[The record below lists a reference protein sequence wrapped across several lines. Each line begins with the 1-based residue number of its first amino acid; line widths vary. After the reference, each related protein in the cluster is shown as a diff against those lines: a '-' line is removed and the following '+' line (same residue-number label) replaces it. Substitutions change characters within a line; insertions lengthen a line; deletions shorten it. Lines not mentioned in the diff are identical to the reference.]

1 MLYFQNHKAVEIQT
15 PFLKGTHIISHTSE
29 YRVATV
35 IRKEPEKKKKKKERS
50 LVQTYLLMLE
60 SLEEEGGN

>member
-35 IRKEPEKKKKKKERS
+35 IRKEPEKKKKKKRKEPGS
-50 LVQTYLLMLE
+50 DLPVDLGE
-60 SLEEEGGN
+60 S